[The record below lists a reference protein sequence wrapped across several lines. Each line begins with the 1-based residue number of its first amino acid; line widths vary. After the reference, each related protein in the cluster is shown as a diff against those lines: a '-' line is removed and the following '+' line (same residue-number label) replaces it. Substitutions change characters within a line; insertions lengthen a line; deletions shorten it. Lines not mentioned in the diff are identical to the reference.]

1 MFFVE
6 IEEGGPVILRA
17 EIGSPQPSVD
27 FSSPIGSEN
36 GAELAKVKTAIT
48 AT

>member
-6 IEEGGPVILRA
+6 IEEGGPMILRA

-27 FSSPIGSEN
+27 FSSPSGSEN